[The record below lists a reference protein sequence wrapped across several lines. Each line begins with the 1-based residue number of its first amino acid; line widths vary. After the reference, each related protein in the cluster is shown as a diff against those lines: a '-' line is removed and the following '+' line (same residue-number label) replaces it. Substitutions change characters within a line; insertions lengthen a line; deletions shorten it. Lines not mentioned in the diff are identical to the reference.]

1 MGSFQTFKRFSYRVF
16 VYISISSYL
25 TQSVVL
31 AVGYIE
37 PLNWDLPQHRVQLK
51 HVNQR
56 FCVSFP
62 PDSPLI
68 GTIDYVDDE
77 EKLKLILEEVFS
89 SIECENLKIKKM
101 SFNINNLVRENVKSM
116 KPYSSARDE
125 FEDFDTADMIFLDA
139 NENPFEN
146 GVNRYPDPQ
155 QSSVKVVLAKQKKVK
170 TNQILLG
177 NGSDEVLD
185 LLFRAFC
192 EPRVDNVITL
202 PPTYGMYGVL
212 ANINAV
218 ENKEI
223 LLSTDFQ
230 PQIEKIMD
238 AVDENTKIIFLCSPN
253 NPTGNSFSDEN
264 VAYLLKNFN
273 GLVVIDEAYIDFS
286 EKESWINELD
296 EYPNLIITQTL
307 SKAYGLAGIRL
318 GICYASTEVI
328 SVLNKIKPP
337 YNVNELT
344 QKRALDR
351 LDNQNKINSEIE
363 SIIAQR
369 EELLK
374 VLLNVKFVEK
384 IYPTEANFILIK
396 VDDAN
401 KRYDE
406 LIAKG
411 IVIRNRTT
419 QPLCEN
425 TLRLTIG
432 TETENKKLIEVLKQ
446 L

>member
-1 MGSFQTFKRFSYRVF
+1 
-16 VYISISSYL
+16 
-25 TQSVVL
+25 
-31 AVGYIE
+31 
-37 PLNWDLPQHRVQLK
+37 
-51 HVNQR
+51 
-56 FCVSFP
+56 
-62 PDSPLI
+62 
-68 GTIDYVDDE
+68 
-77 EKLKLILEEVFS
+77 
-89 SIECENLKIKKM
+89 
-101 SFNINNLVRENVKSM
+101 VK
-116 KPYSSARDE
+116 E
-125 FEDFDTADMIFLDA
+125 
-139 NENPFEN
+139 
-146 GVNRYPDPQ
+146 
-155 QSSVKVVLAKQKKVK
+155 VLAKQRNVK

-192 EPRVDNVITL
+192 EPKTDNVITL

-223 LLSTDFQ
+223 LLSEDFQ
-230 PQIEKIMD
+230 PQIEKIME
-238 AVDENTKIIFLCSPN
+238 AVDSTTKIIFLCSPN
-253 NPTGNSFSDEN
+253 NPTGNSFSDES
-264 VAYLLKNFN
+264 VAYLLQNFK

-286 EKESWINELD
+286 KKESWINELD
-296 EYPNLIITQTL
+296 EYPNLVITQTL

-318 GICYASTEVI
+318 GICYASAEVI

-344 QKRALDR
+344 QKRALER
-351 LDNQNKINSEIE
+351 LANPEKIKSEID
-363 SIIAQR
+363 SIIMQR

-374 VLLNVKFVEK
+374 VLLDVKFVEK
-384 IYPTEANFILIK
+384 IYPTEANFILVK

-401 KRYDE
+401 KRYAE

-419 QPLCEN
+419 QPLCDN
-425 TLRLTIG
+425 CLRFTVG
-432 TETENKKLIEVLKQ
+432 TEQENMKLIEALKQ

>member
-1 MGSFQTFKRFSYRVF
+1 
-16 VYISISSYL
+16 
-25 TQSVVL
+25 
-31 AVGYIE
+31 
-37 PLNWDLPQHRVQLK
+37 
-51 HVNQR
+51 
-56 FCVSFP
+56 
-62 PDSPLI
+62 
-68 GTIDYVDDE
+68 
-77 EKLKLILEEVFS
+77 
-89 SIECENLKIKKM
+89 M

-139 NENPFEN
+139 NENPFNN

-155 QSSVKVVLAKQKKVK
+155 QSSVKVVLAKQRNVNP
-170 TNQILLG
+170 NQILLG

-185 LLFRAFC
+185 LIFRAFC
-192 EPRVDNVITL
+192 EPKIDNIISL

-218 ENKEI
+218 ENREV
-223 LLSTDFQ
+223 LLSKDFQ

-253 NPTGNSFSDEN
+253 NPTANSFSDEC
-264 VAYLLKNFN
+264 VVKLLENFK
-273 GLVVIDEAYIDFS
+273 GLIVIDEAYIDFS
-286 EKESWINELD
+286 DKESWLAKID
-296 EYPNLIITQTL
+296 DYPNLIITQTL

-318 GICYASTEVI
+318 GICYGSAEVI
-328 SVLNKIKPP
+328 AVLNKIKPP

-344 QKRALDR
+344 QLRALER
-351 LDNQNKINSEIE
+351 LSDPEKIKSEIA

-369 EELLK
+369 EQLLK

-401 KRYDE
+401 KRYEE

-432 TETENKKLIEVLKQ
+432 TEVENKKLIEALSS